1 MIVVT
6 LGTVLL
12 RPRDALRL
20 AAGCAAALA
29 LGWLATFQLGAARW
43 LDVAVLQG
51 FVALR
56 RPAIDP
62 FVQALA
68 DVGDAIPMVLL
79 GLALTAWAWARG
91 RPRLALAVPA
101 VLLGAELTT
110 QALKP
115 VLADPRVCQCFAD
128 GRVAAASW
136 PSGHATGAMAVAL
149 CAVLVAPAQRRP
161 LMAALGAGLAVATSY
176 SLMTMGWHYPS
187 DVLAGFL
194 VASGWALVAVA
205 ALRAADARWP
215 ARSGREA
222 AVRLGQALAPTA
234 LAGALAGLGVVALV
248 ALRPAQAVA
257 YAQAHTSFV
266 LGAAIVAAAAG
277 ALATGLALALRR

>member
-1 MIVVT
+1 M
-6 LGTVLL
+6 LF
-12 RPRDALRL
+12 RSRDALRL
-20 AAGCAAALA
+20 AAACAAALA
-29 LGWLATFQLGAARW
+29 AGWLVTFHLGFGRW
-43 LDVAVLQG
+43 LDAAVLQG

-68 DVGDAIPMVLL
+68 DVGDAVPMVLL
-79 GLALTAWAWARG
+79 GLALVAWAWAQG
-91 RPRLALAVPA
+91 RPRVALAVPA

-110 QALKP
+110 QVLKP
-115 VLADPRVCQCFAD
+115 LLADPRLCQCFAD
-128 GRVAAASW
+128 GRVQVASW

-149 CAVLVAPAQRRP
+149 CAVLVAPPRRRP
-161 LMAALGAGLAVATSY
+161 LVAALGAALAVITSY

-187 DVLAGFL
+187 DVLAGF
-194 VASGWALVAVA
+194 VMATTWALLAVA

-234 LAGALAGLGVVALV
+234 LTGALAGLAVIAAV
-248 ALRPAQAVA
+248 ALRPAQALA

-266 LGAAIVAAAAG
+266 LGAAALAAAG
-277 ALATGLALALRR
+277 GALAAGLALALRR

>member
-1 MIVVT
+1 M
-6 LGTVLL
+6 LS
-12 RPRDALRL
+12 RSRDALRL
-20 AAGCAAALA
+20 VGAGAAALA
-29 LGWLATFQLGAARW
+29 VGWLVTFHLGFARW
-43 LDVAVLQG
+43 LDAAVLQG

-68 DVGDAIPMVLL
+68 DVGDAVPMVLV
-79 GLALTAWAWARG
+79 GLALVAWAWARG
-91 RPRLALAVPA
+91 RPRVALAVPA

-110 QALKP
+110 QVLKP
-115 VLADPRVCQCFAD
+115 LLADPRVCQCFAD
-128 GRVAAASW
+128 GRVEAASW
-136 PSGHATGAMAVAL
+136 PSGHATGAMALAL
-149 CAVLVAPAQRRP
+149 CAVLVAPPRRRP
-161 LMAALGAGLAVATSY
+161 LVAAVGAALAVATSY

-194 VASGWALVAVA
+194 VATTWALLAVA

-234 LAGALAGLGVVALV
+234 VAGALAGLAVVAVV
-248 ALRPAQAVA
+248 ALRPAQALA
-257 YAQAHTSFV
+257 YAHAHTSFV
-266 LGAAIVAAAAG
+266 LGAATVAAAGG
-277 ALATGLALALRR
+277 ALAAGLALALRR